1 MYEIFYITE
10 HQVSNSNF
18 CITNHHHVSNII
30 EHRVQLIST
39 SSEQQHHHRE
49 GKGGGPELVPKSGC
63 SRRDGENER
72 IRVDMM
78 GDVG

>member
-1 MYEIFYITE
+1 M
-10 HQVSNSNF
+10 
-18 CITNHHHVSNII
+18 SNII

-39 SSEQQHHHRE
+39 SSEQQHHHKE
-49 GKGGGPELVPKSGC
+49 GKGGGPELVPKS
-63 SRRDGENER
+63 DGENER